1 MGKKASDNIKYF
13 VNPDGPVIGTVSR
26 AIIERDGLYFKDLD
40 GSGEFKPFD
49 DWRMGKY
56 LSQFPDHKPRLDES
70 GVLDDAEFIGKNHI
84 R

>member
-26 AIIERDGLYFKDLD
+26 AIIERDALYFKDLD

-49 DWRMGKY
+49 DWRLPGRV
-56 LSQFPDHKPRLDES
+56 LWESQRQS
-70 GVLDDAEFIGKNHI
+70 GE
-84 R
+84 